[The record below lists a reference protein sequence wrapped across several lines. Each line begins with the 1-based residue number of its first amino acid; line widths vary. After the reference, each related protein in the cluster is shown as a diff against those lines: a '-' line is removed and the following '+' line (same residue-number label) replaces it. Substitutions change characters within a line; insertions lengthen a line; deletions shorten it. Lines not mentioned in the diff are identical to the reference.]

1 MSADKARKRRQ
12 PGDGKAAEEK
22 TQAAKDKK
30 AVEDIEV
37 KALLALMQIV
47 KRPDKTLRPGLPFH
61 KLRGPLQA
69 IVNEPRKFGLT
80 PGIPAN
86 NAEEELRRLLTA
98 GFVKG
103 IHVGIHD
110 QGGQEARVPEA

>member
-22 TQAAKDKK
+22 KQAAKDKK

-80 PGIPAN
+80 PGCI
-86 NAEEELRRLLTA
+86 LVSRRTTPKRSCDV
-98 GFVKG
+98 F
-103 IHVGIHD
+103 
-110 QGGQEARVPEA
+110 

>member
-22 TQAAKDKK
+22 KQAAKDKK

-47 KRPDKTLRPGLPFH
+47 KRPLTPPY
-61 KLRGPLQA
+61 A
-69 IVNEPRKFGLT
+69 GLT
-80 PGIPAN
+80 VVS
-86 NAEEELRRLLTA
+86 RRKTRCDV
-98 GFVKG
+98 F
-103 IHVGIHD
+103 
-110 QGGQEARVPEA
+110 